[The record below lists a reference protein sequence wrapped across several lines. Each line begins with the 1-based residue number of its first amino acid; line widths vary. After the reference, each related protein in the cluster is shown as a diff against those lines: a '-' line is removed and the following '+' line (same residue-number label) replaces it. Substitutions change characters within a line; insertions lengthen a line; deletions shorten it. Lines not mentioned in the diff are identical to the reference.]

1 MIKRI
6 KLPSLLVI
14 VNLLLPLLAA
24 QDKPNLL
31 MIAIDDMNDW
41 VGAMGNHP
49 DIQTPN
55 IDRLAASG
63 VLFNNAHC
71 QFPVCGLSRTSVFS
85 GYRPTTKNV
94 LNNDGKVKDSAVW
107 EMAEELENKR

>member
-1 MIKRI
+1 MKRI

-14 VNLLLPLLAA
+14 VHLLLPFLGA
-24 QDKPNLL
+24 QDKPNVL

-71 QFPVCGLSRTSVFS
+71 QFPVCGPSRTSVFS
-85 GYRPTTKNV
+85 GYGLRRNISSCDTINFSEFVVLCYFKNI
-94 LNNDGKVKDSAVW
+94 
-107 EMAEELENKR
+107 